1 MKNIYSFEVSKA
13 NGERETLQKY
23 EGRPF
28 LVVNTASKCGLTPQ
42 FKELQELYEGYG
54 KEGFEIL
61 GFPCAQFNNQEFEDQ
76 SETMEFCQRNYG
88 VTFPMY
94 EKVEVNGEQAHP
106 LFVHLKQNPEDSST
120 EEIEWNF
127 AKFLIDSKGNLVKRY
142 APTVSPKEIEKDVKE
157 LL

>member
-1 MKNIYSFEVSKA
+1 MKSIYSFEVNKA
-13 NGERETLQKY
+13 NGETETLEKY

-42 FKELQELYEGYG
+42 FKELQELYERYG

-88 VTFPMY
+88 VTFPMH
-94 EKVEVNGEQAHP
+94 EKVDVNGEHAHP
-106 LFVHLKQNPEDSST
+106 LFAHLTKNQNDSST
-120 EEIEWNF
+120 EAIEWNF
-127 AKFLIDSKGNLVKRY
+127 AKFLIDGKGNLVKRY
-142 APTVSPKEIEKDVKE
+142 APAVSPKEIEEDMKE